1 MPKMDAL
8 VFPATDASIKVDI
21 QETDT
26 GDGNFIWLVLIN
38 NKGNMLC
45 FPEIFFLEEPAKKLV
60 KISGVL
66 RTKIK
71 LEKIQKQKMIFMKH
85 FAHLCFRRL

>member
-1 MPKMDAL
+1 MESFK
-8 VFPATDASIKVDI
+8 FPATDASINVDI

-26 GDGNFIWLVLIN
+26 GDGNFIWLNFVGD
-38 NKGNMLC
+38 KGNMLC